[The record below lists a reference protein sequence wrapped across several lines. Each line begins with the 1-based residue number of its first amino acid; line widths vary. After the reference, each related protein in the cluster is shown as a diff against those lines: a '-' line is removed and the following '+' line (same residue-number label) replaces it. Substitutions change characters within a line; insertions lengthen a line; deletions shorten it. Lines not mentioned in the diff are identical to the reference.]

1 MRPSTAREASS
12 GSDTAMTLAGLTLLR
27 PWWLAAL
34 PVVVALALYAVRRAA
49 PLGDWGREVD
59 PALMD
64 YLSRSGAVLGGRR
77 GANLAAGLCAGGLVL
92 ALSGPA
98 VERRDTGSFRNLDE
112 TILVLDL
119 SRSVAEGG
127 NLQAMRE
134 AAAAVAEAAGTR
146 PVALVVY
153 AGDAYLAVSP
163 TTDRDSLG
171 TTLFALDAD
180 TVPDRG
186 SHPERGI
193 ALAARTLA
201 ESGVIAADVVLISD
215 GDGIGEAALREA
227 AGIRARGWRLD
238 TLFVPATKPLPPGAP
253 KPDPGPLQRL
263 AAAGGGTS
271 ATITTADPVIAQV
284 SAPTAQHLAAG
295 GYGVVAFADLG
306 RWLLALAA
314 LPALLLFRRSA

>member
-1 MRPSTAREASS
+1 
-12 GSDTAMTLAGLTLLR
+12 MTLAGLTLLR

-49 PLGDWGREVD
+49 PLGDWGREID
-59 PALMD
+59 PALMA
-64 YLSRSGAVLGGRR
+64 YLSRTGSVLGGKR
-77 GANLAAGLCAGGLVL
+77 GANLAAGLCAAGLVL
-92 ALSGPA
+92 GLAGPA
-98 VERRDTGSFRNLDE
+98 IERRDTGTFRNLDE
-112 TILVLDL
+112 TILVVDL

-127 NLQAMRE
+127 NLQGVRE

-146 PVALVVY
+146 PVALVIY

-186 SHPERGI
+186 SHPERGL
-193 ALAARTLA
+193 ALANRALA
-201 ESGVIAADVVLISD
+201 EAQVIAGNVVLISD
-215 GDGIGEAALREA
+215 GDGIGEAAMREA
-227 AGIRARGWRLD
+227 GAIRARGWRLD
-238 TLFVPATKPLPPGAP
+238 TLYVPATKTLPPGVPQAG
-253 KPDPGPLQRL
+253 PDPLRRL
-263 AAAGGGTS
+263 AEAGGGTS
-271 ATITTADPVIAQV
+271 ADVAVATPVLDAV
-284 SAPTAQHLAAG
+284 AAPTAQHLAAG
-295 GYGVVAFADLG
+295 GYGVIAFADLG